1 MGKKPSSSQPRTA
14 HISEEEARPL
24 RPRPGSESS
33 PLLAACRAL
42 SANDIYTMAPKDV
55 VLRGYGYYERQRLQQ
70 YRWSPDRATLTAE
83 VLGTRLYEVIFS
95 LDDGFLAPSCDC
107 PAWSPEWLCKHVLCA
122 CFTTKNLLS
131 PDTFR
136 LATWQQTRLPL
147 LRDEL
152 LGDDAETTE
161 PVNPHLVG
169 PAAKKPACKRPSYEI
184 VIDMRQAYPE
194 LLIRRNGTPLTGGW
208 VPALPPE
215 LVPLL
220 NTSWFSSG
228 FGEDPLLRYL
238 RRERQPYPIVLE
250 SGRKSIPL
258 QWTPSVTC
266 RTKTEMDLVDGKV
279 WIRALCLADGAA
291 LERIVRFRT
300 FVIDPSGGR
309 LLYLEDERGWASFRS
324 LHQRFNEIDPFL
336 DPYDDFGEE
345 TRAVTLPD
353 GSGYGGWH
361 GTGQETEFTV
371 PLDTFRSVQIDLIQ
385 KRADGTLDDLLL
397 KVGGKQGPVQGLESS
412 PEGEACPYRLILTP
426 PPGPM
431 DSPDAVWTLQA
442 ECRHGNLRF
451 APSASTFAFIS
462 ALNQGFDVSSPL
474 RAQKRKAV
482 LYAMFFA
489 LLSVREVK
497 ERNQRIRTALA
508 RECWA
513 RTVTDEAARWLKHR
527 LSVYARPDVRL
538 QVTGEAWALMPIDKA
553 REALL
558 YRIPFEVFGPDA
570 FRQMRDY
577 DRMAIPGGLLFQ
589 RLPDL
594 LEKLTAAGIEMLYDD
609 KPLTSSRWD
618 CSVQVEQSDR
628 DGTGIDWFEIRPEI
642 RCDGLA
648 LNEAEWLTAL
658 RQGGLVK
665 TARGLKVLDGDTLE
679 RLRAIVG
686 LTGEVPSDRNR
697 ARIVRVPR
705 LHVLDWLALREQGIT
720 VSLPAE
726 DEALLGRLM
735 GFTRITTPPL
745 PTDLHAVLRPY
756 QRDGYAWLAFLYE
769 HRFGACLADDMG
781 LGKTLQAICLLA
793 AIQGGRVKPSVHVE
807 PGEQA
812 ERTQPAERARGPH
825 LVVVPTSL
833 LFNWEQELARFA
845 PGLKVQVYSGSERT
859 LDAMDGDVVLT
870 TYGLVRRDI
879 DTLER
884 TAFHVIVFDEA
895 QAVKNILSDTT
906 GAVRRLKGR
915 FKLALTGTPLENHL
929 GEYFSVIDLCLPGL
943 LGEYDR
949 FKREIKRVEERTLT
963 RLLHRTRPFILRR
976 TKAQILHD
984 LPPKTESEVFL
995 DLTERQKALYQHTVA
1010 QVRSTIDDA
1019 YRTKTSGQAQFI
1031 ALTAILKLRQVC
1043 LSPRL
1048 LTHRA
1053 DEPSPKL
1060 NFLMERL
1067 QVLLDEGHSAL
1078 VFSQFTGFLDLVQE
1092 ACVRHELP
1100 YHRLDGSTA
1109 AAARKGRVKA
1119 FQTGERPGVF
1129 LLSLKA
1135 GGQGLN
1141 LTKATYVFHLDP
1153 WWNPAVENQ
1162 ASDRAH
1168 RIGQQRAVSVVRI
1181 LMRHSIEEKM
1191 MALKQRKLE
1200 LYDAVMGG
1208 AVRRAGQGVLTK
1220 ADFDYLLAPSGW

>member
-1 MGKKPSSSQPRTA
+1 MRKKISSDDVYETLVST
-14 HISEEEARPL
+14 EEEPL
-24 RPRPGSESS
+24 PSRPGAESA
-33 PLLAACRAL
+33 PLLAAFRAL

-70 YRWSPDRATLTAE
+70 YRWSQDRATLTAE
-83 VLGTRLYEVIFS
+83 VLGTRLYEVVFS
-95 LDDGFLAPSCDC
+95 LDDGFLAASCDC
-107 PAWSPEWLCKHVLCA
+107 PAWSPEWLCKHILCA

-136 LATWQQTRLPL
+136 LANRRQTRLPL
-147 LRDEL
+147 LREEL
-152 LGDDAETTE
+152 LVDDAEPTE
-161 PVNPHLVG
+161 PLDPPQVG
-169 PAAKKPACKRPSYEI
+169 PAAKKPVRKRPSYEI
-184 VIDMRQAYPE
+184 VIDMRQAYPK
-194 LLIRRNGTPLTGGW
+194 LLICRNGTPLAETGWG
-208 VPALPPE
+208 PDLPTE
-215 LVPLL
+215 LIPLL
-220 NTSWFSSG
+220 NASWYWSH

-238 RRERQPYPIVLE
+238 RHHSRTYPILLL
-250 SGRKSIPL
+250 SGRTAVPL
-258 QWTPSVTC
+258 DWIPSVTC
-266 RTKTEMDLVDGKV
+266 RSKTELDLVDGKV
-279 WIRALCLADGAA
+279 RIRALCLADGVA
-291 LERIVRFRT
+291 LERIACFRT
-300 FVIDPSGGR
+300 FIIDLSGGR

-324 LHQRFNEIDPFL
+324 LHRRFNEIDPFL

-345 TRAVTLPD
+345 TRSVTLPE
-353 GSGYGGWH
+353 GSGYGGSQGLGH
-361 GTGQETEFTV
+361 ETEFTV
-371 PLDTFRSVQIDLIQ
+371 PLDKFRSVQIDLIQ
-385 KRADGTLDDLLL
+385 KRADRTLDDLLM
-397 KVGGKQGPVQGLESS
+397 KVRGTEVSPQRVEASLE
-412 PEGEACPYRLILTP
+412 GDARPYRLILAP

-431 DSPDAVWTLQA
+431 DSPDAIWSLQA
-442 ECRHGNLRF
+442 EGRHGGLRF
-451 APSASTFAFIS
+451 APSASTFACIS
-462 ALNQGFDVSSPL
+462 ALERGGAVSIPL

-482 LYAMFFA
+482 LYATYFT
-489 LLSVREVK
+489 LLSVREAK
-497 ERNQRIRTALA
+497 ERDQGIRTALV
-508 RECWA
+508 REAWA
-513 RTVTDEAARWLKHR
+513 RAVTDEAARWLKHG

-538 QVTGEAWALMPIDKA
+538 QISGNGWALMPIAKT

-558 YRIPFEVFGPDA
+558 YRIPFEVFGQDA
-570 FRQMRDY
+570 FRHMRHY

-594 LEKLTAAGIEMLYDD
+594 LEKLTAAGIELLYDD
-609 KPLTSSRWD
+609 KPLASSRWD

-642 RCDGLA
+642 RCDGEVLD
-648 LNEAEWLTAL
+648 ETEWLTAL
-658 RQGGLVK
+658 QRGGLVK
-665 TARGLKVLDGDTLE
+665 TEQGLKVLDGGTLE

-686 LTGEVPSDRNR
+686 LTGETPPDRNR
-697 ARIVRVPR
+697 SQIVRVPR

-720 VSLPAE
+720 VSLPDE

-745 PTDLHAVLRPY
+745 PAQLRAVLRPY

-793 AIQGGRVKPSVHVE
+793 AIHEGCVKRSAHVE
-807 PGEQA
+807 PNKHA
-812 ERTQPAERARGPH
+812 DRTQPAEGALGPH

-845 PGLKVQVYSGSERT
+845 PGLKIQVYGGSERT
-859 LDAMDGDVVLT
+859 LDAMGGDVVLT

-963 RLLHRTRPFILRR
+963 RLLRRTRPFILRR

-995 DLTERQKALYQHTVA
+995 DLTERQKALYRHTVA
-1010 QVRSTIDDA
+1010 QIRSTIDDA